1 MKKLIL
7 FLFVALFSLG
17 FVACKDDDNSLP
29 IEEKIAGAYK
39 GTLDIMMYADG
50 TSDGIEIAKDFPQKV
65 YLYKV
70 NDETVKM
77 ELKNLSVIG
86 LDFGTITIDKATV
99 IENGDAYSFT
109 GGQELDLTDKNLG
122 KCNVE
127 VVGEVKNGEMVLNI
141 EVAVPD
147 PLNQTVKVTFAG
159 NKLTGAESS
168 DANIT
173 AFTFDEGMGGNSAI
187 LIQPQINGT
196 GITFMVADTTKSE
209 TLKTLIPTI
218 TVSEKATVIPASGV
232 AQDFSGKVT
241 YTVIA
246 EDGTQQVYTVS
257 IAQTMSYYD
266 FESWVFHSA
275 GTTDDDGNVV
285 ASGLDYYDPAG
296 WATSNSALTLLKRL
310 QACPEDA
317 VGVGQADGR
326 NGKGVRLVS
335 NDSKGMYMLTV
346 VPKVT
351 AASLFLGKFEIVDM
365 SNTLKS
371 THFGVP
377 YYKQPQTVKG
387 YYKYKA
393 GETYYKTEVSGSG
406 WSTVVT
412 GVEVPD
418 MTDSCAITAVLYEVN
433 DYDSE
438 WLDGVT
444 LYDPATT
451 NIVAIGVFTDGAEK
465 SAFTPFEVSLNYL
478 KDYDPAKKYKF
489 SIICSSSKNGAEF
502 AGAPGSELI
511 VDDIEIINAE

>member
-29 IEEKIAGAYK
+29 IEEKIAGSYK
-39 GTLDIMMYADG
+39 GTLDIMMYSDG
-50 TSDGIEIAKDFPQKV
+50 TSDGVEIAKNFPQKV

-70 NDETVKM
+70 NDETIKM

-86 LDFGTITIDKATV
+86 LDFGTIAIDEAVV
-99 IENGDAYSFT
+99 IENGDSYSFT
-109 GGQELDLTDKNLG
+109 GEQELDLTDKNLG
-122 KCNVE
+122 KCNVK
-127 VVGEVKNGEMVLNI
+127 VVGEVKNDKMILNI
-141 EVAVPD
+141 EVAVPA

-159 NKLTGAESS
+159 NRLTGGESTAA
-168 DANIT
+168 DIT
-173 AFTFDEGMGGNSAI
+173 AFTFAEGMGGNSAVI
-187 LIQPQINGT
+187 IQPQINGT
-196 GITFMVADTTKSE
+196 DITFMVADTTGTE

-218 TVSEKATVIPASGV
+218 AVSEKATVMPASGV

-257 IAQTMSYYD
+257 IVQTMSYYD

-275 GTTDDDGNVV
+275 EATDDEGNIVP
-285 ASGLDYYDPAG
+285 SDLDYYDPAG
-296 WATSNSALTLLKRL
+296 WATSNSALVLLKGL
-310 QACPEDA
+310 LSACPMDA
-317 VGVGQADGR
+317 VGVGEADGR
-326 NGKGVRLVS
+326 SGKGARLVS

-351 AASLFLGKFEIVDM
+351 AASLFLGEFVVDM
-365 SNTLKS
+365 GNTLKS

-377 YYKQPQTVKG
+377 YYNQPQTVKG

-412 GVEVPD
+412 GVPVPE
-418 MTDSCAITAVLYEVN
+418 MTDSCAITALLYEVN
-433 DYDSE
+433 DYTTE

-451 NIVAIGVFTDGAEK
+451 NIVAIGMFTDGAEK

-478 KDYDPAKKYKF
+478 KAYDPAKKYKF